1 MRGKSPRNQLPVPQL
16 HFKADRVAQECVTYN
31 GAYCCSTSASRPT
44 NRLNPRMAAACSR
57 VRAEPPPLA
66 SRYRSF
72 LTVQLL
78 CGMWN
83 HYSTLK
89 QAFVMPK
96 LRLYLGQAK
105 LIDFST
111 DFSLTTTK
119 LMPFEDW
126 YWTKIVRYDE
136 FCYSERL
143 AFAGA

>member
-1 MRGKSPRNQLPVPQL
+1 
-16 HFKADRVAQECVTYN
+16 
-31 GAYCCSTSASRPT
+31 
-44 NRLNPRMAAACSR
+44 
-57 VRAEPPPLA
+57 
-66 SRYRSF
+66 
-72 LTVQLL
+72 
-78 CGMWN
+78 MWI

-89 QAFVMPK
+89 NAFVMPK

-126 YWTKIVRYDE
+126 YWTKIVRYE
-136 FCYSERL
+136 QFCYSERL